1 MTMGLVVEASIPN
14 HLRWLPMGMDVNYVK
29 KATGSLTATSTI
41 DPTAFFTLSKYPGKV
56 LVPVQVVNSEGIVV
70 TTADVSDYISLIRD
84 STYIAYI
91 ICIQLMKHT
100 ILAPR

>member
-1 MTMGLVVEASIPN
+1 MNIPAVCNLIEMTMGLVVEASIPS

-41 DPTAFFTLSKYPGKV
+41 DPSAFFTLSKYPGKV

-70 TTADVSDYISLIRD
+70 TTADVSDYHW
-84 STYIAYI
+84 YIVLTFI
-91 ICIQLMKHT
+91 
-100 ILAPR
+100 